1 MVLYIS
7 HALRVRGIKMS
18 VDKSMSYVTAW
29 FIEVE
34 SGVVLVKAFSF
45 DSRVRHGA
53 CYVQVQGAVRICGNA
68 CKNVQSLDTPH
79 VCALTVRTQLNANN
93 YSIVFGTSVRCECGL
108 QFQ

>member
-29 FIEVE
+29 FIEVG

-45 DSRVRHGA
+45 DSPVRHGA
-53 CYVQVQGAVRICGNA
+53 CYVQVQGAVRIFGDA

-79 VCALTVRTQLNANN
+79 VCALTERTPLNANN
-93 YSIVFGTSVRCECGL
+93 YACVFGTSVHCECGL